1 MSISYERGNQRSADE
16 PLEVDETAVDI
27 DTTMLRLG
35 YQDGPWMGDISAS
48 FSLENDR
55 GNDDFDNE
63 LTTLFFSPGYSNERF
78 TIMPSWSYN
87 SSLDVQSS
95 VRTNT
100 HTLTLDLQSL
110 FFSEQLICELGGT
123 YDTSTTDDD
132 TMDSNTS
139 QGYAR
144 ATYRFQEL
152 WGLLF
157 PALALEYTQ
166 EFQKD
171 VIADTSRGEE
181 IVTLILSSTLPY
193 SY

>member
-1 MSISYERGNQRSADE
+1 
-16 PLEVDETAVDI
+16 
-27 DTTMLRLG
+27 
-35 YQDGPWMGDISAS
+35 
-48 FSLENDR
+48 
-55 GNDDFDNE
+55 
-63 LTTLFFSPGYSNERF
+63 
-78 TIMPSWSYN
+78 MPSWSYN